1 LTADGHQRAGRRFLD
16 CRGEG
21 RNVTLRAEQ
30 AGQLV
35 AGAEALEHFRPGL
48 ELLAL
53 RALGS
58 LDAAR
63 EAVQETLARAI
74 VALQNGQP
82 SDLAKLPAFVAG
94 IARHVSVDMVRAQR
108 RVVSFDTLSADHQLS
123 GETDALSALVSTAE
137 RVRVRGALSQLTQPD
152 RELLQLCYYEGLTPG
167 EIATRLGEPSERV
180 RKRKSRALER
190 LREVFHG
197 MVSHET
203 SSSTTENRGGPPHKP
218 GTADL

>member
-1 LTADGHQRAGRRFLD
+1 
-16 CRGEG
+16 
-21 RNVTLRAEQ
+21 VTLRAEQ
-30 AGQLV
+30 AGPQV

-94 IARHVSVDMVRAQR
+94 IARHVSVDMLRAQR
-108 RVVSFDTLSADHQLS
+108 RVVSLDTLSEDHQHS
-123 GETDALSALVSTAE
+123 READALSALVSDAE

-190 LREVFHG
+190 LRAVFHG
-197 MVSHET
+197 MMSHET
-203 SSSTTENRGGPPHKP
+203 SSGTTENRGGASHKP

>member
-1 LTADGHQRAGRRFLD
+1 M
-16 CRGEG
+16 
-21 RNVTLRAEQ
+21 TLRAEP
-30 AGQLV
+30 V
-35 AGAEALEHFRPGL
+35 EALEHFRAGL

-94 IARHVSVDMVRAQR
+94 IARHVCVDMLRAQR
-108 RVVSFDTLSADHQLS
+108 RVVPLDTLSADHQLS
-123 GETDALSALVSTAE
+123 GEADALSALVSAAE
-137 RVRVRGALSQLTQPD
+137 RARVRGALARLTRDD
-152 RELLQLCYYEGLTPG
+152 RELLQLCYYDGLTPG
-167 EIATRLGEPSERV
+167 EIAARLGEPAERV

-197 MVSHET
+197 AVSHET
-203 SSSTTENRGGPPHKP
+203 SSSATKNRGGSSHKP